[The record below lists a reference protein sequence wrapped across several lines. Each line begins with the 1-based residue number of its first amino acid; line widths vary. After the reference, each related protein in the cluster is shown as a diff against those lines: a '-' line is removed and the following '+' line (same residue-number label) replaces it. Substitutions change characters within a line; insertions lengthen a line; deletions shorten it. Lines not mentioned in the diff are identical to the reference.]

1 MRLGIVPIQ
10 LLITLC
16 NQITV
21 SLNYLAGKI
30 QIFPD
35 VQRNTVVEPYITGD
49 FRESRTMLNQDER
62 GMTNDRVAVRQAV
75 DKLLVFGEGWQHI
88 KLFEVQDW
96 GLGVKR
102 RLAFSTVAQR

>member
-35 VQRNTVVEPYITGD
+35 VQRNAVVEPYITGD
-49 FRESRTMLNQDER
+49 FRESRTIQDER
-62 GMTNDRVAVRQAV
+62 GMTNDRVVVRQAV

-96 GLGVKR
+96 GLSVKR